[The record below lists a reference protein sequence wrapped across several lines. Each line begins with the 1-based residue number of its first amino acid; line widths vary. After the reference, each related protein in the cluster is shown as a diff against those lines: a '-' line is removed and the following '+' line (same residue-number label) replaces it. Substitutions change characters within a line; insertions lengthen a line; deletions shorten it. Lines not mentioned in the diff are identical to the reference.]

1 MLNFNNRNLII
12 AWLFLLSAIAA
23 EVAGTT
29 LMANASRGDSF
40 QGYLLMAVALAAS
53 YYLLSQAIGQI
64 SIGIAYAVWE
74 GIGLASLSLV
84 SVLVFEEDLSGTE
97 MLGLALVM
105 MGIVCVALGEES

>member
-1 MLNFNNRNLII
+1 MFSFNSRNLVV
-12 AWLFLLSAIAA
+12 AWLFLFSAIAA

-29 LMANASRGDSF
+29 FMANASRGDSF
-40 QGYLLMAVALAAS
+40 QGYLLMAAALAAS

-74 GIGLASLSLV
+74 GVGLASLSLV
-84 SVLVFEEDLSGTE
+84 SVLVFKEELSHSE
-97 MLGLALVM
+97 MLGLGLVM